1 MNTSG
6 RTRAGRHGDSLQVRI
21 SNQFSSKPDEGLSK
35 VVVRFGRNVIVLK
48 ILLSAEDNGLC
59 LNLSVL
65 NIHFV
70 ATQHD
75 QDVLTHSYQISM
87 PVRHIVVSNSRCYIS
102 RPAVSHTLNLIGL
115 LGMEQKRMDLNT
127 QGSYIFLKFTSQVKL
142 HFKNVVFP
150 VPPSPTNTSLNKTWG
165 SPWAAIAKHL
175 HTCLTEASFTF

>member
-35 VVVRFGRNVIVLK
+35 VVVCFGRNVIVLK

-127 QGSYIFLKFTSQVKL
+127 QGSYIFLKFASQMT
-142 HFKNVVFP
+142 FQECSF
-150 VPPSPTNTSLNKTWG
+150 SSTTITNQYKFEQNLGFSLG
-165 SPWAAIAKHL
+165 SHR
-175 HTCLTEASFTF
+175 EASPHPSD